1 MLTIKEN
8 LKEVMSGG
16 KPDRFVKQFE
26 FMEMIMNVPSCRIKP
41 AIGEEVVN
49 EWGVTV
55 AWPEGQLGAFPVHNN
70 GKIVLK
76 DITEWKEYIKAPN
89 VVFPEADW
97 QPAIE
102 AAKAVDRDNKY
113 VTAFIAPGIF
123 ELTHY
128 LMGMEDALMS
138 FYEEP
143 EAMKELI
150 DYLTEFELAYAKE
163 LVTYLKPDCLFHHDD
178 WGSQISTFLSPAMFE
193 EFLLPAYKKLY
204 GFYKENGVELIV
216 HHSDSYGATI
226 VPAMIEMGI
235 DVWQGVMTTNDIP
248 AMIKEY
254 GGQITFM
261 GGVHSGIIDH
271 PDWTKEQVEEE
282 FTRACRECG
291 KLYFIPGACQGMGV
305 SSFPGVYEASDEAID
320 KMTKEM
326 F

>member
-1 MLTIKEN
+1 
-8 LKEVMSGG
+8 
-16 KPDRFVKQFE
+16 VKQFE
-26 FMEMIMNVPSCRIKP
+26 FMEMILNVPSCRIKP

-76 DITEWKEYIKAPN
+76 DITEWKDYIKAPN

-193 EFLLPAYKKLY
+193 EFILPAYKKLY

-261 GGVHSGIIDH
+261 GGVQKNRWKKNS
-271 PDWTKEQVEEE
+271 PVPVVNPEN
-282 FTRACRECG
+282 
-291 KLYFIPGACQGMGV
+291 FI
-305 SSFPGVYEASDEAID
+305 SFLVLVRVWALALSRVYM
-320 KMTKEM
+320 KPVM
-326 F
+326 

>member
-8 LKEVMSGG
+8 LKEVMTGG

-26 FMEMIMNVPSCRIKP
+26 FMEMILNVPSCRIKP

-76 DITEWKEYIKAPN
+76 DITEWKDYIKAPN

-193 EFLLPAYKKLY
+193 EFILPAYKKLY
-204 GFYKENGVELIV
+204 GFYKDNGVELIV

-271 PDWTKEQVEEE
+271 PEWTKEQVEEE

-305 SSFPGVYEASDEAID
+305 SSFPGVYEASDVAID
-320 KMTKEM
+320 KMSKEM

>member
-8 LKEVMSGG
+8 LKEVMTGG

-26 FMEMIMNVPSCRIKP
+26 FMEMILNVPSCRIKP

-76 DITEWKEYIKAPN
+76 DITEWKDYIKAPN

-193 EFLLPAYKKLY
+193 EFILPAYKKLY

-271 PDWTKEQVEEE
+271 PEWTKEQVEEE

-291 KLYFIPGACQGMGV
+291 KLYFIPGACQGMSV
-305 SSFPGVYEASDEAID
+305 SSFPGVYEASDVAID
-320 KMTKEM
+320 KMSKEM

>member
-8 LKEVMSGG
+8 LKEVMTGG

-26 FMEMIMNVPSCRIKP
+26 FMEMILNVPSCRIKP

-76 DITEWKEYIKAPN
+76 DITEWKDYIKAPN

-193 EFLLPAYKKLY
+193 EFILPAYKKLY

-271 PDWTKEQVEEE
+271 PEWTKEQVEEE
-282 FTRACRECG
+282 FTRACRESG

-305 SSFPGVYEASDEAID
+305 SSFPGVYEASDVAID
-320 KMTKEM
+320 KMSKEM

>member
-1 MLTIKEN
+1 
-8 LKEVMSGG
+8 
-16 KPDRFVKQFE
+16 
-26 FMEMIMNVPSCRIKP
+26 
-41 AIGEEVVN
+41 
-49 EWGVTV
+49 VTV

-76 DITEWKEYIKAPN
+76 DITEWKDYIKAPN

-193 EFLLPAYKKLY
+193 EFILPAYKKLY

-271 PDWTKEQVEEE
+271 PEWTKEQVEEE
-282 FTRACRECG
+282 FTRACRESG

-305 SSFPGVYEASDEAID
+305 SSFPGVYEASDVAID
-320 KMTKEM
+320 KMSKEM

>member
-8 LKEVMSGG
+8 LKEVMTGG

-26 FMEMIMNVPSCRIKP
+26 FMEMILNVPSCRIKP

-76 DITEWKEYIKAPN
+76 DITEWKDYIKAPN

-193 EFLLPAYKKLY
+193 EFILPAYKKLY

-271 PDWTKEQVEEE
+271 PEWTKEQVEEE
-282 FTRACRECG
+282 FNRACRECG

-305 SSFPGVYEASDEAID
+305 SSFPGVYEASDVAID
-320 KMTKEM
+320 KMSKEM

>member
-1 MLTIKEN
+1 VLTIKEN
-8 LKEVMSGG
+8 LKEVMTGG

-26 FMEMIMNVPSCRIKP
+26 FMEMILNVPSCRIKP

-76 DITEWKEYIKAPN
+76 DITEWKDYIKAPN

-193 EFLLPAYKKLY
+193 EFILPAYKKLY

-271 PDWTKEQVEEE
+271 PEWTKEQVEEE

-305 SSFPGVYEASDEAID
+305 SSFPGVYEASDVAID
-320 KMTKEM
+320 KMSKEM

>member
-8 LKEVMSGG
+8 LKEVMTGG

-26 FMEMIMNVPSCRIKP
+26 FMEMILNVPSCRIKP

-76 DITEWKEYIKAPN
+76 DITEWKDYIKAPN

-193 EFLLPAYKKLY
+193 EFILPAYKKLY

-271 PDWTKEQVEEE
+271 PEWTKEQVEEE

-305 SSFPGVYEASDEAID
+305 SSFPGVYEASDVAID
-320 KMTKEM
+320 KMSKEM